1 MKCRWNKQSTRKS
14 YTRSKIPSLP
24 WKPLPSTSFPCIH
37 GALMLTEIRPTPVS
51 NTWTNYVWRITEIVK
66 KTNVA
71 QQLAI
76 KALNKQEKT
85 WQELVPKQYHKY
97 GSIFSKKDSERFPG
111 TRKWDHTI
119 NLKVDAPMSINC
131 CVYPLS
137 PKEKDEQK
145 EFLAENLHLH
155 RIRRSN
161 SPYASRFFLIRK
173 KDGKFRPVQ
182 DYRNLNKWTIP
193 NQYLLPLIND
203 LIYNLAG
210 YCLFSKFD
218 IW

>member
-1 MKCRWNKQSTRKS
+1 M
-14 YTRSKIPSLP
+14 
-24 WKPLPSTSFPCIH
+24 
-37 GALMLTEIRPTPVS
+37 
-51 NTWTNYVWRITEIVK
+51 
-66 KTNVA
+66 A

-111 TRKWDHTI
+111 TRKWDHAI

-193 NQYLLPLIND
+193 NQYPLPLIND

-210 YCLFSKFD
+210 YHLFSKFD
-218 IW
+218 I